1 MDKKQPHID
10 RRILRSRKAIVEAF
24 DRLLETQDL
33 NQITVSAIAREANI
47 DRKTFYVHFGTI
59 DGLLDALAEERVD
72 EILDAMEEAIGDASP
87 YDGLELAVGRF
98 FEIAN
103 IVVRTKLVDNCIRK
117 KSFPVDELIARVI
130 EPFGRKLLERGVRV
144 VNLPEPLMEYYLS
157 FIFGGIISSYR
168 TWLRSDRSVPIEE
181 VSRVS
186 NDLIL
191 RGLESLEVPATRDAP
206 ICRDRMLG

>member
-87 YDGLELAVGRF
+87 YDGLGLAVGRF

-191 RGLESLEVPATRDAP
+191 RGLESLEVPTAREAP

>member
-117 KSFPVDELIARVI
+117 KSFPVDELLARVI

-191 RGLESLEVPATRDAP
+191 RGLESLEVPTARDAP

>member
-130 EPFGRKLLERGVRV
+130 KPFGRKLLERGVRV
-144 VNLPEPLMEYYLS
+144 VNLPKPLMEYYLS

-191 RGLESLEVPATRDAP
+191 RGLESLEVPTAREAP

>member
-117 KSFPVDELIARVI
+117 KSFPVDELLARVI

-144 VNLPEPLMEYYLS
+144 VNLPEPLIEYYLS

-191 RGLESLEVPATRDAP
+191 RGLESLEVPTAREAP

>member
-117 KSFPVDELIARVI
+117 KSFPVDELLARVI

-144 VNLPEPLMEYYLS
+144 VNLPKPLMEYYLS

-191 RGLESLEVPATRDAP
+191 RGLESLEVPTAREAP